1 MNIITHN
8 TKPVFFEDFIN
19 NFFGSN
25 IYNDIPPYN
34 IIETDKEFLI
44 EFSVPGFSK
53 KDFSI
58 EVEEN
63 NLKVSKLSLENDKLE
78 NKFYKRL
85 DKSVLMSIF
94 ASRKAIKS
102 SNWKKSSK
110 LSLNIGSSRGATEL
124 FEKYHKD
131 FLNNKSSKLS
141 PISSPNTSLG
151 NISTWVAY
159 DIGFK
164 GFSFSKVG

>member
-44 EFSVPGFSK
+44 EFSVPGFNK

-63 NLKVSKLSLENDKLE
+63 NLKVSKLSSENDKLE
-78 NKFYKRL
+78 NKFYKRQFNYSQFEKNFTIPEEVNI
-85 DKSVLMSIF
+85 DKINSIYENGILKIF
-94 ASRKAIKS
+94 LPKIKEFKQSKIKS
-102 SNWKKSSK
+102 IQVK
-110 LSLNIGSSRGATEL
+110 
-124 FEKYHKD
+124 
-131 FLNNKSSKLS
+131 
-141 PISSPNTSLG
+141 
-151 NISTWVAY
+151 
-159 DIGFK
+159 
-164 GFSFSKVG
+164 

>member
-44 EFSVPGFSK
+44 EFSVPGFNK

-63 NLKVSKLSLENDKLE
+63 NLKVSKLSSENDKLE
-78 NKFYKRL
+78 NKFYKRQFSYSQFEKKFTIPEEVNI
-85 DKSVLMSIF
+85 DKINSIYENGILKIF
-94 ASRKAIKS
+94 LPKIKEFKQSKIKS
-102 SNWKKSSK
+102 IQVK
-110 LSLNIGSSRGATEL
+110 
-124 FEKYHKD
+124 
-131 FLNNKSSKLS
+131 
-141 PISSPNTSLG
+141 
-151 NISTWVAY
+151 
-159 DIGFK
+159 
-164 GFSFSKVG
+164 

>member
-34 IIETDKEFLI
+34 IIQTEKEFLI
-44 EFSVPGFSK
+44 EFSVPGFNK

-78 NKFYKRL
+78 NKFYKRQFNYSQFEKKFTIPEEVNI
-85 DKSVLMSIF
+85 DKINSIYENGILKIF
-94 ASRKAIKS
+94 LPKIKEFKQSKIKS
-102 SNWKKSSK
+102 IQVK
-110 LSLNIGSSRGATEL
+110 
-124 FEKYHKD
+124 
-131 FLNNKSSKLS
+131 
-141 PISSPNTSLG
+141 
-151 NISTWVAY
+151 
-159 DIGFK
+159 
-164 GFSFSKVG
+164 

>member
-44 EFSVPGFSK
+44 EFSVPGFNK

-63 NLKVSKLSLENDKLE
+63 NLKVSKLSSENDKLE
-78 NKFYKRL
+78 NKFYKRQFNYSQFEKNFTIPQEVNI
-85 DKSVLMSIF
+85 DKINSIYENGILKIF
-94 ASRKAIKS
+94 LPKIKEFKQSKIKS
-102 SNWKKSSK
+102 IQVK
-110 LSLNIGSSRGATEL
+110 
-124 FEKYHKD
+124 
-131 FLNNKSSKLS
+131 
-141 PISSPNTSLG
+141 
-151 NISTWVAY
+151 
-159 DIGFK
+159 
-164 GFSFSKVG
+164 

>member
-44 EFSVPGFSK
+44 EFSVPGFNK
-53 KDFSI
+53 KDFSV

-63 NLKVSKLSLENDKLE
+63 NLKVSKLFSEKNKLE
-78 NKFYKRL
+78 NNFFKRQFNYSQFE
-85 DKSVLMSIF
+85 KNFRIPEEVNIEKIYSIYDNGILKIF
-94 ASRKAIKS
+94 LPKVKELKQNKIKS
-102 SNWKKSSK
+102 IQVK
-110 LSLNIGSSRGATEL
+110 
-124 FEKYHKD
+124 
-131 FLNNKSSKLS
+131 
-141 PISSPNTSLG
+141 
-151 NISTWVAY
+151 
-159 DIGFK
+159 
-164 GFSFSKVG
+164 

>member
-44 EFSVPGFSK
+44 EFSVPGFNK

-63 NLKVSKLSLENDKLE
+63 NLKVSKLSIGNDKLE
-78 NKFYKRL
+78 NKFYKRQFNYSQFEKKFTIPEEVNI
-85 DKSVLMSIF
+85 DKINSIYENGILKIF
-94 ASRKAIKS
+94 LPKIKEFKQSKIKS
-102 SNWKKSSK
+102 IQVK
-110 LSLNIGSSRGATEL
+110 
-124 FEKYHKD
+124 
-131 FLNNKSSKLS
+131 
-141 PISSPNTSLG
+141 
-151 NISTWVAY
+151 
-159 DIGFK
+159 
-164 GFSFSKVG
+164 

>member
-44 EFSVPGFSK
+44 EFSVPGFNK

-63 NLKVSKLSLENDKLE
+63 NLKVSKLSSENDKRE
-78 NKFYKRL
+78 NKFYKRQFNYSQFEKNFTIPEEVNI
-85 DKSVLMSIF
+85 DKINSIYENGILKIF
-94 ASRKAIKS
+94 LPKIKEFKQSKIKS
-102 SNWKKSSK
+102 IQVK
-110 LSLNIGSSRGATEL
+110 
-124 FEKYHKD
+124 
-131 FLNNKSSKLS
+131 
-141 PISSPNTSLG
+141 
-151 NISTWVAY
+151 
-159 DIGFK
+159 
-164 GFSFSKVG
+164 

>member
-34 IIETDKEFLI
+34 IIQTEKEFLI
-44 EFSVPGFSK
+44 EFSVPGFNK

-78 NKFYKRL
+78 NKFYKRQFNYSQFEKNFTIPEEVNI
-85 DKSVLMSIF
+85 DKINSIYENGILKIF
-94 ASRKAIKS
+94 LPKIKEFKQSKIKS
-102 SNWKKSSK
+102 IQVK
-110 LSLNIGSSRGATEL
+110 
-124 FEKYHKD
+124 
-131 FLNNKSSKLS
+131 
-141 PISSPNTSLG
+141 
-151 NISTWVAY
+151 
-159 DIGFK
+159 
-164 GFSFSKVG
+164 

>member
-34 IIETDKEFLI
+34 IIQTEKEFLI
-44 EFSVPGFSK
+44 EFSVPGFNK

-78 NKFYKRL
+78 NKFYKRQFNY
-85 DKSVLMSIF
+85 SQ
-94 ASRKAIKS
+94 
-102 SNWKKSSK
+102 
-110 LSLNIGSSRGATEL
+110 
-124 FEKYHKD
+124 FEKKFTIPEEVNIDKINSIYENGILKI
-131 FLNNKSSKLS
+131 FLPKIKEFKQSKIKL
-141 PISSPNTSLG
+141 IQ
-151 NISTWVAY
+151 V
-159 DIGFK
+159 K
-164 GFSFSKVG
+164 

>member
-44 EFSVPGFSK
+44 EFSVPGFNK

-63 NLKVSKLSLENDKLE
+63 NLKVSKLSSENDKLE
-78 NKFYKRL
+78 NKFYKRQFNYSQFE
-85 DKSVLMSIF
+85 KNFTIPEEVNIEKINSIYENGILKIF
-94 ASRKAIKS
+94 LPKIKEFKQSKIKS
-102 SNWKKSSK
+102 IQVK
-110 LSLNIGSSRGATEL
+110 
-124 FEKYHKD
+124 
-131 FLNNKSSKLS
+131 
-141 PISSPNTSLG
+141 
-151 NISTWVAY
+151 
-159 DIGFK
+159 
-164 GFSFSKVG
+164 